1 MVRPVEIIRKEM
13 GSLNQATHLLA
24 EEFNRLYTSYLDS
37 LGGALRRQVVM
48 ATYHL
53 CTQVYPDRF
62 LALTLAQRQALQ
74 RDMRQLGEKANNWL
88 QSLLDPSIDLDMLE
102 AIDQTPESG
111 STTVVDSQPDLSEA
125 GLEQPQ
131 AEESQ
136 AGDLTTQLS
145 ATAER
150 EDDPQSGMAEIRV
163 KRSGDLGDDFS
174 LPFLLK
180 RMVMA
185 ALAEDLGEDLGD
197 RLFSGEQITPT
208 RLAKH
213 HIFLEQQMRD
223 LLQQISKRANQLL
236 QSAQVLPKLPDGV
249 LNAASEVDVGPS
261 RGRSVPNIL
270 NVMVALS
277 PGREET
283 LQDQVEEALMD
294 EDDGEDQEEEDQEED
309 PKERPMTHLAAINL
323 RLSDLEFND
332 VQSSLWRG
340 KLRTALGQLRKLG
353 KHYQKLQRELAISEA
368 EHAWRAIWHDD
379 PGP

>member
-13 GSLNQATHLLA
+13 DSLNQATHLLA

-37 LGGALRRQVVM
+37 LGGVLRRQVVM

-74 RDMRQLGEKANNWL
+74 RDMRQLGEKANSWL
-88 QSLLDPSIDLDMLE
+88 QGLLDPSIDLDMLE

-125 GLEQPQ
+125 DLEQPQ

-136 AGDLTTQLS
+136 EGDLVTQVLAS
-145 ATAER
+145 EER
-150 EDDPQSGMAEIRV
+150 EDDPQSERAEIRV
-163 KRSGDLGDDFS
+163 KRSGDRGDDFS

-185 ALAEDLGEDLGD
+185 ALAEDLGEDLGN

-208 RLAKH
+208 QLAKH

-249 LNAASEVDVGPS
+249 LNAASEADVGPS

-277 PGREET
+277 PEREET

-294 EDDGEDQEEEDQEED
+294 EEEDQEED
-309 PKERPMTHLAAINL
+309 EEQEEDPKESPMTHLAAINL

-340 KLRTALGQLRKLG
+340 KLRTALVQLRKLG